1 MLIVQKF
8 GGSSLADAEK
18 LRRAAKTVLDARHR
32 GHDVAVVVSAMGDT
46 TDELIRLARE
56 LNPAPDAREL
66 DALMSTG
73 ENQSAALL
81 SVALGSMG
89 ARSVSLAGWQAGMYT
104 DGSHGGAALALTF
117 PSRAAAALKDGVIP
131 VIAGFQGVDIHGD
144 VTTLGRGGSDTSAV
158 ALAAALGA
166 ERCEIYTDVNGVYT
180 ADPRLVPGARRVN
193 EIDFGDMLLL
203 ARAGS
208 QVLHPGSVEL
218 AMKNDVELLVLSSAG
233 EPGRT
238 AVHRLDAA
246 RRPDFAGVTRSAENS
261 TVTLVG
267 AACRSHT
274 LPEIAAALSAAD
286 IRVRGGRMGAGYAGV
301 KVDAEQLILALQT
314 LHRYVFE

>member
-218 AMKNDVELLVLSSAG
+218 AMKNNVELLVLSSAG

-246 RRPDFAGVTRSAENS
+246 HRPDFAGVTRSEENS

>member
-218 AMKNDVELLVLSSAG
+218 AMKNNVELLVLSSAG

-246 RRPDFAGVTRSAENS
+246 RRPDFAGVTRSAEDS

-274 LPEIAAALSAAD
+274 LPEIAAALSAANV
-286 IRVRGGRMGAGYAGV
+286 RVRGGRMGAGYAGV
-301 KVDAEQLILALQT
+301 KVDAEQMILALQT

>member
-218 AMKNDVELLVLSSAG
+218 AMKNNVELLVLSSAG

-246 RRPDFAGVTRSAENS
+246 RRPDFAGVTRSEENS

-274 LPEIAAALSAAD
+274 LPEIAAALSAANV
-286 IRVRGGRMGAGYAGV
+286 RVRGGRMGAGYAGV

>member
-180 ADPRLVPGARRVN
+180 ADPRLVAGARRVN

>member
-180 ADPRLVPGARRVN
+180 ADPRLVAGARRVN

-246 RRPDFAGVTRSAENS
+246 RRPDFAGVTRSAEDS

>member
-1 MLIVQKF
+1 MLTVQKF

-18 LRRAAKTVLDARHR
+18 LRRAAKIILDARHR
-32 GHDVAVVVSAMGDT
+32 GHDVAVVVSAMGGT
-46 TDELIRLARE
+46 TDTLIELAHE
-56 LNPAPDAREL
+56 LDGAPDAREL

-81 SVALGSMG
+81 SIALGRMG

-104 DGSHGGAALALTF
+104 DGSHGAAAIELCF
-117 PSRAAAALKDGVIP
+117 PSRAAAALRDGVIP
-131 VIAGFQGVDIHGD
+131 VIAGFQGMDIHGD

-166 ERCEIYTDVNGVYT
+166 DRCEIYTDVNGVYT
-180 ADPRLVPGARRVN
+180 ADPRLVPTARRVN

-208 QVLHPGSVEL
+208 QVLHPGCVEL
-218 AMKNDVELLVLSSAG
+218 AMKNNLELLVLSSAG

-246 RRPDFAGVTRSAENS
+246 RRPDFAGVTRSAEER

-274 LPEIAAALSAAD
+274 LPELAAALAEAD
-286 IRVRGGRMGAGYAGV
+286 IRVRGGSMGAGYASV
-301 KVDAEQLILALQT
+301 RVDAEQLIPALQA

>member
-218 AMKNDVELLVLSSAG
+218 AMKNNVELLVLSSAG

-246 RRPDFAGVTRSAENS
+246 RRPDFAGVTRSAEDS

-274 LPEIAAALSAAD
+274 LPEIAAALSAANV
-286 IRVRGGRMGAGYAGV
+286 RVRGGRMGAGYAGV

>member
-218 AMKNDVELLVLSSAG
+218 AMKNNVELLVLSSAG

-246 RRPDFAGVTRSAENS
+246 RRPDFAGVTRSAEDS

>member
-218 AMKNDVELLVLSSAG
+218 AMKNNVELLVLSSAG

-246 RRPDFAGVTRSAENS
+246 RRPDFAGVTRSEENS

>member
-1 MLIVQKF
+1 
-8 GGSSLADAEK
+8 
-18 LRRAAKTVLDARHR
+18 
-32 GHDVAVVVSAMGDT
+32 
-46 TDELIRLARE
+46 
-56 LNPAPDAREL
+56 
-66 DALMSTG
+66 
-73 ENQSAALL
+73 
-81 SVALGSMG
+81 
-89 ARSVSLAGWQAGMYT
+89 MYT

-218 AMKNDVELLVLSSAG
+218 AMKNNVELLVLSSAG

-246 RRPDFAGVTRSAENS
+246 RRPDFAGVTRSAEDS

-274 LPEIAAALSAAD
+274 LPEIAAALSAANV
-286 IRVRGGRMGAGYAGV
+286 RVRGGRMGAGYAGV

>member
-246 RRPDFAGVTRSAENS
+246 RRPDFAGVTRSAEDS

-274 LPEIAAALSAAD
+274 LPEIAAALSAANV
-286 IRVRGGRMGAGYAGV
+286 RVRGGRMGAGYAGV
-301 KVDAEQLILALQT
+301 KVDAEQMILALQT

>member
-218 AMKNDVELLVLSSAG
+218 AMKNNVELLVLSSAG

-274 LPEIAAALSAAD
+274 RPEIAAALSAAD

>member
-1 MLIVQKF
+1 MLTVKKF

-18 LRRAAKTVLDARHR
+18 LRRAADTVLSARHR
-32 GHDVAVVVSAMGDT
+32 GQNVAVVVSAMGDT
-46 TDELIRLARE
+46 TDELIALAHE
-56 LNPAPDAREL
+56 LNPDADAREL

-81 SVALGSMG
+81 AIALERAG
-89 ARSVSLAGWQAGMYT
+89 ARAISLAGWQAGVYT
-104 DGSHGGAALALTF
+104 DDSHGGAALELTF
-117 PSRAAAALKDGVIP
+117 PSRAAAAIKDGIIP
-131 VIAGFQGVDIHGD
+131 VVAGFQGVDIHGD

-166 ERCEIYTDVNGVYT
+166 DRCEIYTDVNGVYT

-193 EIDFGDMLLL
+193 EIDFRDMLLL

-208 QVLHPGSVEL
+208 QVLHPDSVEL
-218 AMKNDVELLVLSSAG
+218 AMRSGVELLVLSSAG

-238 AVHRLDAA
+238 AVHMLDGA
-246 RRPDFAGVTRSAENS
+246 RRPDFAGVTRSAEDQ

-267 AACRSHT
+267 AGCRSHT
-274 LPEIAAALSAAD
+274 LPELASALSAAD
-286 IRVRGGRMGAGYAGV
+286 IRVRGGRMGEGYASV
-301 KVDAEQLILALQT
+301 RVDAEQLIFALQT

>member
-89 ARSVSLAGWQAGMYT
+89 ARSVSLAGWECT
-104 DGSHGGAALALTF
+104 PTAAT
-117 PSRAAAALKDGVIP
+117 
-131 VIAGFQGVDIHGD
+131 
-144 VTTLGRGGSDTSAV
+144 
-158 ALAAALGA
+158 
-166 ERCEIYTDVNGVYT
+166 
-180 ADPRLVPGARRVN
+180 
-193 EIDFGDMLLL
+193 
-203 ARAGS
+203 
-208 QVLHPGSVEL
+208 
-218 AMKNDVELLVLSSAG
+218 
-233 EPGRT
+233 
-238 AVHRLDAA
+238 AA
-246 RRPDFAGVTRSAENS
+246 RRWR
-261 TVTLVG
+261 
-267 AACRSHT
+267 
-274 LPEIAAALSAAD
+274 
-286 IRVRGGRMGAGYAGV
+286 
-301 KVDAEQLILALQT
+301 
-314 LHRYVFE
+314 

>member
-246 RRPDFAGVTRSAENS
+246 RRPDFAGVTRSAEDS

>member
-1 MLIVQKF
+1 MLTVQKF

-18 LRRAAKTVLDARHR
+18 LRRAAETVLDARHR
-32 GHDVAVVVSAMGDT
+32 GQDVAVVVSAMGST
-46 TDELIRLARE
+46 TDALIELAHE

-81 SVALGSMG
+81 SIALGRMG

-104 DGSHGGAALALTF
+104 DDSHGEAALTLTF
-117 PSRAAAALKDGVIP
+117 PSRVAAALRAGVIP
-131 VIAGFQGVDIHGD
+131 VVAGFQGIDNHGD

-158 ALAAALGA
+158 ALAAALNA
-166 ERCEIYTDVNGVYT
+166 DRCEIYTDVNGVYT
-180 ADPRLVPGARRVN
+180 ADPRLVPGARRLN
-193 EIDFGDMLLL
+193 EIDYDDMLLL

-218 AMKNDVELLVLSSAG
+218 AIENDVELYVLSSAG

-238 AVHRLDAA
+238 AVRRLDAA
-246 RRPDFAGVTRSAENS
+246 RRPDYAGVTRSTEEP

-274 LPEIAAALSAAD
+274 LPELASALSAAD
-286 IRVRGGRMGAGYAGV
+286 ISVRGGRMGAGYASV
-301 KVDAEQLILALQT
+301 RVDARQLIPALQT

>member
-1 MLIVQKF
+1 MLTVQKF
-8 GGSSLADAEK
+8 GGSSLVDAGK
-18 LRRAAKTVLDARHR
+18 LRRAADTVLDARHR

-46 TDELIRLARE
+46 TDELIALAHE
-56 LNPAPDAREL
+56 LNPEADAREL

-81 SVALGSMG
+81 SIALGRAG
-89 ARSVSLAGWQAGMYT
+89 ARSVSLAGWQAGVYT
-104 DGSHGGAALALTF
+104 DDSHGCAVPELTF
-117 PSRAAAALKDGVIP
+117 PSRVAAALRDGMIP
-131 VIAGFQGVDIHGD
+131 VVAGFQGIDIHGD

-193 EIDFGDMLLL
+193 EIDFDDMLLL

-218 AMKNDVELLVLSSAG
+218 AMKNNVELLVLSSAG

-238 AVHRLDAA
+238 AVHRLHGA
-246 RRPDFAGVTRSAENS
+246 RRPDFSGVTRSAEEQ

-274 LPEIAAALSAAD
+274 LPELAAALSAAD
-286 IRVRGGRMGAGYAGV
+286 IHVRGGRMGTGYASV
-301 KVDAEQLILALQT
+301 RVDAEELIPALQA

>member
-218 AMKNDVELLVLSSAG
+218 AMKNNVELLVLSSAG

-246 RRPDFAGVTRSAENS
+246 RRPDFAGVTRSEENS

-301 KVDAEQLILALQT
+301 KVDAEQMILALQT

>member
-246 RRPDFAGVTRSAENS
+246 HRPDFAGVTRSEENS

>member
-274 LPEIAAALSAAD
+274 LPEIAAALSAANV
-286 IRVRGGRMGAGYAGV
+286 RVRGGRMGAGYAGV

-314 LHRYVFE
+314 LHRYLFE